1 MLKLRHTTV
10 FYLIILAYIFLNAYV
25 LLFDRS
31 MFYPFNVIP
40 VVLLILFLAISDI
53 EKVMYILVF
62 SAPLSIGLKEMG
74 LTQGIDLSI
83 PCEPLMAGVMLIY
96 FLNEISF
103 GVTPLRILKHP
114 VTIIIFIQLSWIV
127 FTTITSQLPLISIK
141 YLVARLWFMTSCYFM
156 VTQLFRKQ
164 KSMVY
169 FMMAYAISLCIVCLI
184 TTVKHSSYGF
194 DEKTAD
200 WIVSPFYNDHTAYGC
215 ALAMFIPVFAGFI
228 LINRLPAWVRLLSL
242 GILAVLTVSLVI
254 SYARAG
260 WLGLFA
266 ATGVL
271 VTLLL
276 RIKFRTILFTLAAG
290 LLLFFSFQS
299 EIFMVLGRNTT
310 DSDGDLSA
318 NLASM
323 TNISTDVSN
332 LERINRWN
340 SAIRMFKEKP
350 VVGFGPGTYQF
361 LYAPYQKSNEKTYI
375 STNFGDHGNAHS
387 EYLGPLSEQ
396 GLPGG
401 LIVAALTL
409 AVMFLGYRLVY
420 TVKDRS
426 LKIFTISVLLGL
438 CTYFVHGF
446 LNNFLDTDKASIPFW
461 GFIAILVCIDVYHKQ
476 YAFLGEEEQPA

>member
-1 MLKLRHTTV
+1 MLKIRNTAV
-10 FYLIILAYIFLNAYV
+10 FYTVILAYILLNAYV
-25 LLFDRS
+25 LLYERS
-31 MFYPFNVIP
+31 MFYAFNALPFA
-40 VVLLILFLAISDI
+40 LLILFFALVDI
-53 EKVMYILVF
+53 EKVMYILIF

-83 PCEPLMAGVMLIY
+83 PCEPLMAGVMFIY
-96 FLNEISF
+96 LLNEIHH
-103 GVTPLRILKHP
+103 GVTPHKILRHP
-114 VTIIIFIQLSWIV
+114 ITIIIFIQLGWIV
-127 FTTITSQLPLISIK
+127 FTTITSQLPVISIK
-141 YLVARLWFMTSCYFM
+141 YLVARLWFIISCYFM
-156 VTQLFRKQ
+156 TSQMFKKQ

-169 FMMAYAISLCIVCLI
+169 FIFTYAVALCIVCAI
-184 TTVKHSSYGF
+184 TTVKHASYGF

-215 ALAMFIPVFAGFI
+215 ALAMFIPVFIGFL
-228 LINRLPAWVRLLSL
+228 LITRLPLWVRAVSL
-242 GILAVLTVSLVI
+242 GILGVLVISLVI

-271 VTLLL
+271 ATLML
-276 RIKFRTILFTLAAG
+276 RIKFRTILLTLAAG
-290 LLLFFSFQS
+290 LVLFFSFQS

-310 DSDGDLSA
+310 DSDGDLTA
-318 NLASM
+318 NLESM

-340 SAIRMFKEKP
+340 SALRMFKEKP

-387 EYLGPLSEQ
+387 EYLGPLSEE

-401 LIVAALTL
+401 LIVVALTL
-409 AVMFLGYRLVY
+409 GVMFLGYRLAY
-420 TVKDRS
+420 TVKDRA
-426 LKIFTISVLLGL
+426 LRIFTISILLGL
-438 CTYFVHGF
+438 VTYFVHGF
-446 LNNFLDTDKASIPFW
+446 LNNFLDTDKASLPFW
-461 GFIAILVCIDVYHKQ
+461 GFIAMLVCIDVYHKDR
-476 YAFLGEEEQPA
+476 AFLEEN